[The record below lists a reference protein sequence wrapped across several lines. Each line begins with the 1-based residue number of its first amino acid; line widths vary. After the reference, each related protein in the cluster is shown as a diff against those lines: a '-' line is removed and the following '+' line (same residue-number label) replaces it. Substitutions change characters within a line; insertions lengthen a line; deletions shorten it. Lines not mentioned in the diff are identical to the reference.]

1 MSELLQELLRLEAS
15 LLELALRG
23 TLVYWALFV
32 LFRTAGRR
40 NIGGLG
46 FADLVVV
53 MLVASAVGD
62 SLGGGATTL
71 LDGTVVAATVVFWSA
86 LLDRLCYFVPAM
98 ARLVEP
104 SPVRLVENGRLLLR
118 NMRREYVTRDELMEQ
133 LRLNGIA
140 SLQEVQ
146 AAFLEANGEIS
157 VITRD
162 SPPVEAAPEG

>member
-1 MSELLQELLRLEAS
+1 MREVLQELLILEAS

-23 TLVYWALFV
+23 TLVYWALFFI
-32 LFRTAGRR
+32 FRFAGRR

-71 LDGTVVAATVVFWSA
+71 LDGTMVAATVVFWSA
-86 LLDRLCYFVPAM
+86 LLDRLSYFIPAFS
-98 ARLVEP
+98 RLVEP
-104 SPVRLVENGRLLLR
+104 QPVRLVENGQILLYNL
-118 NMRREYVTRDELMEQ
+118 RREYVTRAELMEQ
-133 LRLNGIA
+133 LRLNGIG

-157 VITRD
+157 VISRAASLIED
-162 SPPVEAAPEG
+162 EVEP